1 VTATAPRLIAEMVGG
16 RFQSAVAT
24 PQSLTVVN
32 DNVPNPTIPSTGRW
46 CRLAVQLGQRQQ
58 IGTSGTARKMRTTG
72 VALAQLFEPIGG
84 GDGLQLDLVGAI
96 QAAFDKITLPGPP
109 VVAFQPP
116 YVSAPAAREDSWWST
131 VVTIPFRADE
141 TV

>member
-16 RFQSAVAT
+16 RFQSTVAT

-32 DNVPNPTIPSTGRW
+32 DNVPDRIIPTSGRW
-46 CRLAVQLGQRQQ
+46 CRFSVQLGQRQQ
-58 IGTSGTARKMRTTG
+58 IGNSGVVRKFRTQG
-72 VALAQLFEPIGG
+72 IAQAQLFEPVGR
-84 GDGLQLDLVGAI
+84 GDGVQLDLVGAI
-96 QAAFDKITLPGPP
+96 QAAFDKITLAGPP